1 MRHGVKKA
9 SALAHSMSFAN
20 KARLAAAL
28 AILISLTLPVKALA
42 WQWSGN
48 VISSAGGRR
57 KAVALTFD
65 DGPHPVKT
73 PEILELLSNY
83 GIHATFFVTGD
94 NASLYPEIIQQEID
108 GGHEIGN
115 HTYSHV
121 FLKKVPFETAKNEI
135 CALDDLMLE
144 NFEYKPK
151 LLRPPGGLYN
161 DKICR
166 FANDLGYEVVLWSID
181 TRDWAHTP
189 AREIAD
195 CIINNVKNGDIILC
209 HDFVGGTSYTA
220 RALRTVIP
228 KLLEMGYEFV
238 TVSELLGTE

>member
-1 MRHGVKKA
+1 M
-9 SALAHSMSFAN
+9 AHSMSFAN
-20 KARLAAAL
+20 KARAAAAA
-28 AILISLTLPVKALA
+28 AILISLVLPVRSLA

-73 PEILELLSNY
+73 PEILELLSDY

-94 NASLYPEIIQQEID
+94 NASRYPEIIQQEID

-121 FLKKVPFETAKNEI
+121 FLKKVPFETAKSEI

-161 DKICR
+161 DRICR
-166 FANDLGYEVVLWSID
+166 YANDLGYEVVLWSID
-181 TRDWAHTP
+181 TKDWAHTP
-189 AREIAD
+189 ASEITD
-195 CIINNVKNGDIILC
+195 TVINNVKNGDIILC
-209 HDFVGGTSYTA
+209 HDFVGGASYTA
-220 RALRTVIP
+220 AALRTVIP
-228 KLLEMGYEFV
+228 KLLDMGFEFV

>member
-1 MRHGVKKA
+1 MN
-9 SALAHSMSFAN
+9 FAN
-20 KARLAAAL
+20 KTRIAATLTIAVAL
-28 AILISLTLPVKALA
+28 LFTQRTLA

-48 VISSAGGRR
+48 VISSAVGAR

-65 DGPHPVKT
+65 DGPHPQKT
-73 PEILELLSNY
+73 PEILEILKSY

-94 NASLYPEIIQQEID
+94 NASQYPDIIQQEID

-115 HTYSHV
+115 HTNSHV
-121 FLKKVPFETAKNEI
+121 FLKKVPFEKAKEEI
-135 CALDDLMLE
+135 CALDDYMLE

-161 DKICR
+161 DNICR
-166 FANDLGYEVVLWSID
+166 FANDMGYDVVLWSID
-181 TRDWAHTP
+181 TRDWAHTS

-195 CIINNVKNGDIILC
+195 TIISNVKGGDIILC

-220 RALRTVIP
+220 QALRTVIP
-228 KLLEMGYEFV
+228 GLCEMGFEFV
-238 TVSELLGTE
+238 TVSELLADG